1 MTKKV
6 TISFKDEHGN
16 VTNAIKRED
25 ILEAENLHKIKSTD
39 DQEKQG
45 KALLMKLK
53 GKFQVK
59 VDSHLAEMCSSD
71 KKEGF

>member
-6 TISFKDEHGN
+6 IISFKDEHGN

-39 DQEKQG
+39 D
-45 KALLMKLK
+45 
-53 GKFQVK
+53 
-59 VDSHLAEMCSSD
+59 
-71 KKEGF
+71 